1 MEYLYILLFFLAFAM
16 VGLMIGVTMEAA
28 FADYFDAVNI
38 RYNDNPVTCIFEP
51 EYDEQYFNSNQLHAV
66 FTGVKEWEN
75 TLTRATGGD
84 WYIPLVVYEWEDHVD
99 KDVHDYMNC
108 DIFITF
114 EVTRCTKV

>member
-16 VGLMIGVTMEAA
+16 VGLMIGLTLEEA

-51 EYDEQYFNSNQLHAV
+51 KYDEEYFNSNQIPAV

-75 TLTRATGGD
+75 ILTKATGGD
-84 WYIPLVVYEWEDHVD
+84 WYIPIYVYKWEEHID
-99 KDVHDYMNC
+99 KEVHDYLDC
-108 DIFITF
+108 DIFIKSI
-114 EVTRCTKV
+114 RI